1 MEITNETLLSI
12 VGIGLVTAIVLQLL
26 IKPWLTKWYG
36 GRAWHD
42 IAMNVAAT
50 VLAVGLSIVGLYIA
64 DIFNEGPTIALAVVR
79 GLVGAFLSVYG
90 WEGYKNVRSAVGA
103 K

>member
-36 GRAWHD
+36 GKPWHD

-50 VLAVGLSIVGLYIA
+50 ILAVTLGLSCPFTVGKDTRTSEA
-64 DIFNEGPTIALAVVR
+64 Q
-79 GLVGAFLSVYG
+79 
-90 WEGYKNVRSAVGA
+90 
-103 K
+103 